1 VTPPETEAEV
11 GRDWDIPPRPRPGFG
26 RGGDLLRCRGLGS
39 GEAELP
45 VVPEAELGR
54 GRDLLLFSLTL
65 VVGTIVGMGRTVM
78 LSCQNG
84 Q

>member
-1 VTPPETEAEV
+1 
-11 GRDWDIPPRPRPGFG
+11 
-26 RGGDLLRCRGLGS
+26 
-39 GEAELP
+39 
-45 VVPEAELGR
+45 VPEAELGR

-65 VVGTIVGMGRTVM
+65 VVGTIVGTGRTVM